1 MAFFNKPKY
10 STVSVKSRDGV
21 PKGVWTKCP
30 ETGDMVFAKELKK
43 NLMVVPSSGYHF
55 PLPAPDRIESLL
67 DKGTFEEHDKTLKSS
82 DPLNFKGVAS
92 YKDKLEQNRE
102 KTKLEDAVVSG
113 TGKIGGHD
121 VSIAVMDFRFLGG
134 SMGSVV
140 GEKITRAIERGLEQ
154 KIPVVIVSASGGAR
168 MYEGILSLMQM
179 AKTSA
184 ALARLAD
191 AGVPYISV
199 LTNPTMAGVMASFA
213 TLGDVILAEPKALIG
228 FAGRRVIKETTRADL
243 PEGFQTS
250 EFLLEH
256 GLIDQIVNRH
266 DLRDRLISLIGHLG
280 HALPGRNPQA
290 SASSVKRKTTSAP
303 RKTASKAKAKP
314 AARKT
319 SSSTTRA
326 SKTKSTGTKKK

>member
-1 MAFFNKPKY
+1 
-10 STVSVKSRDGV
+10 
-21 PKGVWTKCP
+21 
-30 ETGDMVFAKELKK
+30 MVFAKELKK

-67 DKGTFEEHDKTLKSS
+67 DEGTFEEYDQDLKSS
-82 DPLNFKGVAS
+82 DPLDFKGVAS
-92 YKDKLEQNRE
+92 YKDKLEQNRK
-102 KTKLEDAVVSG
+102 KTKLEDAVVCG
-113 TGKIGGHD
+113 TGKIGGYD
-121 VSIAVMDFRFLGG
+121 LSIAVMDFRFLGG

-140 GEKITRAIERGLEQ
+140 GEKITRAIERGLDR
-154 KIPVVIVSASGGAR
+154 KIPVVVVSASGGAR

-184 ALARLAD
+184 ALGRLAE

-256 GLIDQIVNRH
+256 GLIDQIVERH
-266 DLRDRLISLIGHLG
+266 DLRNRLISLIGHLG
-280 HALPGRNPQA
+280 HTLIGKTK
-290 SASSVKRKTTSAP
+290 SSTTVKRATV
-303 RKTASKAKAKP
+303 SKAKS
-314 AARKT
+314 KT
-319 SSSTTRA
+319 SAKKQTVSKTRA
-326 SKTKSTGTKKK
+326 SKPKPSATKRK

>member
-1 MAFFNKPKY
+1 M
-10 STVSVKSRDGV
+10 

-55 PLPAPDRIESLL
+55 PLPAPDRIASLL
-67 DKGTFEEHDKTLKSS
+67 DAGTFEEHDQDLKSS
-82 DPLNFKGVAS
+82 DPLDFKGVAS
-92 YKDKLEQNRE
+92 YKDKLEQNRK
-102 KTKLEDAVVSG
+102 KTKLEDAVVCG
-113 TGKIGGHD
+113 TGKIGDHD
-121 VSIAVMDFRFLGG
+121 LSIAVMDFRFLGG

-140 GEKITRAIERGLEQ
+140 GEKITRAIERGLDR
-154 KIPVVIVSASGGAR
+154 KIPVVVVSASGGAR

-184 ALARLAD
+184 ALGRLAE

-256 GLIDQIVNRH
+256 GLIDQIVERH

-280 HALPGRNPQA
+280 HSLTDKTKSSTTAKRAMTAPAKKATVSKANPKI
-290 SASSVKRKTTSAP
+290 SVKKP
-303 RKTASKAKAKP
+303 TAAK
-314 AARKT
+314 
-319 SSSTTRA
+319 TRA
-326 SKTKSTGTKKK
+326 SKPKSSAAKRK